1 MQDLTNLYSQLLTL
15 KQSLLKNTEEK
26 LAKLPAV
33 EDPQVHLSRRNLMD
47 YLLLREQDLS
57 ALQPLLIDAGLSSLS
72 RVGSNVMHNLN
83 AMLSLLQKALQIE
96 IQDTQTLCAID
107 TLCPSSF
114 EGEQILKARAQALF
128 GIPPAGRD
136 VSIMVTLPTEAAWN
150 EVLVKSLLHQG
161 MNLARINTAHD
172 DPELWQAMV
181 ERIKNAS
188 SELRL
193 PCKVMVDL
201 TGPKLRTG
209 PLAYEASAFH
219 IKVKRNLLGIT
230 TEPGKVLLHA
240 ASHNLIQ
247 KPAELKDY
255 QLLPIPDKFFA
266 RFKSGDKLRF
276 KDSRG
281 KNREIVLVE
290 DYGFF
295 LWKAICFKSTYL
307 EPKAEVEWVR
317 RQKKN
322 HYSKLERFTLP
333 EWKGKQVEM
342 RLYKGDLL
350 MLTYSAEPGDWT
362 ELKINGQLL
371 QTAQVSCQTP
381 EPLKNLQI
389 GDPVWIDDGKLGA
402 KVSLIREEGVVLEI
416 TEAGLGGVVL
426 KEDKGLNFP
435 ETPLGI
441 HGLSADDR
449 HHLDWVC
456 KTADVVGFSFVQS
469 QEDMD
474 ELISEFQQRGC
485 PDLPIIAKIETAA
498 GLHNLPDILLN
509 TLGQHPLGVM
519 IARGDLAVEL
529 GAVRMAELQEEIL
542 WLCEAAHV
550 PVVWAT
556 QVLET
561 LAKKGVTSRPELT
574 DAAMSV
580 RAECVMLNKGPYIS
594 DAVRVLSNILGR
606 MQQRT
611 HKKISLLKPLNWKE
625 L

>member
-1 MQDLTNLYSQLLTL
+1 MQDLTNLYTQLLTL
-15 KQSLLKNTEEK
+15 KQTLLKNTEEK
-26 LAKLPAV
+26 LAKFPAV
-33 EDPQVHLSRRNLMD
+33 EDSQVYLSRRNLMD

-57 ALQPLLIDAGLSSLS
+57 TLQPLLIDAGLSSLS
-72 RVGSNVMHNLN
+72 RVESNVMHSLN

-96 IQDTQTLCAID
+96 IEDTETLCAID

-114 EGEQILKARAQALF
+114 EGEKILKARAQGLF
-128 GIPPAGRD
+128 GLPPAGRK
-136 VSIMVTLPTEAAWN
+136 VTIMVTLPTEAAWN
-150 EVLVKSLLHQG
+150 DALIKSLLHQG

-188 SELRL
+188 RELRL
-193 PCKVMVDL
+193 PCKIMVDL

-209 PLAYEASAFH
+209 PLSYEAAAFH

-230 TEPGKVLLHA
+230 TEPGKVLLYPD
-240 ASHNLIQ
+240 SRNLVQ
-247 KPAELKDY
+247 KPADLEDY

-266 RFKSGDKLRF
+266 RFKSGDKLCF

-281 KNREIVLVE
+281 KNREIELVE
-290 DYGFF
+290 DHGSF
-295 LWKAICFKSTYL
+295 LWKAICFKPTYL
-307 EPKAEVEWVR
+307 EPKAEVEWMR

-322 HYSKLERFTLP
+322 RYTKMARFILP
-333 EWKGKQVEM
+333 EWKGKLIQM
-342 RLYKGDLL
+342 RLYTGDHL
-350 MLTYSAEPGDWT
+350 MLSYSPEPGKLT
-362 ELKINGQLL
+362 ELKINGQCL
-371 QTAQVSCQTP
+371 QIAQISCQTP
-381 EPLKNLQI
+381 KPLRNLQI

-402 KVSLIREEGVVLEI
+402 KVSSIIEAGVVLDI

-435 ETPLGI
+435 ETPLGMR
-441 HGLSADDR
+441 GLSDDDR
-449 HHLDWVC
+449 QHLDWVC
-456 KTADVVGFSFVQS
+456 KAADVVGLSFVQS
-469 QEDMD
+469 QEDID
-474 ELISEFQQRGC
+474 DLINEFRQRDC

-594 DAVRVLSNILGR
+594 EAVRVLSNILGR
-606 MQQRT
+606 MQHRT
-611 HKKISLLKPLNWKE
+611 HKKVSLLKPLN
-625 L
+625 